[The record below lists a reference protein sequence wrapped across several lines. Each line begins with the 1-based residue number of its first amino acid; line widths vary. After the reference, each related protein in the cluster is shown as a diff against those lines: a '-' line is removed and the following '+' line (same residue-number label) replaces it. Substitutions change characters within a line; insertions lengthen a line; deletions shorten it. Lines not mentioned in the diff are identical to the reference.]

1 MGRCLSARASV
12 MVQRGRLQDAEGL
25 YSEALDPL
33 RDSGDQQAVAFA
45 LLGRGEVRSQRQ
57 DLNAIHDLEEGAR
70 EMAALEHR
78 HGLGLA
84 MLRLA
89 QHLLRLSL
97 PAYALTA
104 AEASR
109 QLWLDLD
116 PVRGVGQ
123 AQRVQVKAL
132 AALRQWPAVVIVAEA
147 RAAIAGQVQPNAVT
161 VRDFYRERAPAELY
175 DGLHDLSADA
185 LANKAEIAVAELLE
199 PVLERLDLDF
209 TSLGLIGGVLAL
221 LQAVLKATPAPAPR
235 RTDEIPELPDSAIEA
250 LPPEDDEQV
259 LVAADYVG
267 LYDPPSS
274 SDAAGDT
281 PEDGPFSAPANL
293 DEPDTDEIIT
303 ESDELDGATQGPPP
317 EYEGLYTPPGAIPDD
332 ESTT

>member
-1 MGRCLSARASV
+1 MPSSNGLCVLEVLVVAEVVIDRC
-12 MVQRGRLQDAEGL
+12 
-25 YSEALDPL
+25 
-33 RDSGDQQAVAFA
+33 
-45 LLGRGEVRSQRQ
+45 
-57 DLNAIHDLEEGAR
+57 
-70 EMAALEHR
+70 R

-185 LANKAEIAVAELLE
+185 LANKAEIVVAELLE

-221 LQAVLKATPAPAPR
+221 LQAV
-235 RTDEIPELPDSAIEA
+235 
-250 LPPEDDEQV
+250 
-259 LVAADYVG
+259 
-267 LYDPPSS
+267 
-274 SDAAGDT
+274 
-281 PEDGPFSAPANL
+281 F
-293 DEPDTDEIIT
+293 
-303 ESDELDGATQGPPP
+303 
-317 EYEGLYTPPGAIPDD
+317 
-332 ESTT
+332 